1 MKKHQLALLLFGLI
15 VLTAIAYSPAASV
28 SAQSGNLAQNP
39 GFEEPYSNGLAQ
51 SWNPWHEDANVDA
64 DCSTTRMARRPSWG
78 PEVATGALIQS
89 GSRSQVV
96 GNQWATWN
104 AGVFQNIPAAA
115 GSTYSASAW
124 SWVRAS
130 NDQYPAAPDGTVN
143 FQVRVGIDPN
153 GSGLWNDSDI
163 VWGPTINPTGQW
175 LQIPAVQAAATGNQI
190 TVFIQANPSGAGNC
204 RAHIDAWFDTASV
217 TVVDAAPPP
226 TNTPVPPPPN
236 TNPPPVVQ
244 PTATPLPAPVDPTA
258 TPIPPTPTPIPTE
271 TPVPTGIICLNAF
284 SDDNADGVRDDLE
297 GYMAGVTLSLIQ
309 NDAIIAQGVSLGSA
323 TPVCFEDLIPGLY
336 QAVQQLPAML
346 VATTAS
352 NVELPLEAG
361 QTIGLEFG
369 SRINQGDD
377 TGGGEEGNTETP
389 DTGDSG
395 PSNGDSSISSITI
408 IGIAL
413 LVVAVLLLGAILVL
427 LLRK

>member
-1 MKKHQLALLLFGLI
+1 
-15 VLTAIAYSPAASV
+15 
-28 SAQSGNLAQNP
+28 
-39 GFEEPYSNGLAQ
+39 
-51 SWNPWHEDANVDA
+51 
-64 DCSTTRMARRPSWG
+64 
-78 PEVATGALIQS
+78 LIQS

-104 AGVFQNIPAAA
+104 AGVFQNIPATA

-236 TNPPPVVQ
+236 PNPTLPPAPQ
-244 PTATPLPAPVDPTA
+244 ATATPVPLEPTA
-258 TPIPPTPTPIPTE
+258 VPLPPTPTPVPTD
-271 TPVPTGIICLNAF
+271 TPVLTGKICLNAF
-284 SDDNADGVRDDLE
+284 ADDNADGVRDDLE

-309 NDAIIAQGVSLGSA
+309 NDVIVAQGVSFGSA
-323 TPVCFEDLIPGLY
+323 EPVCFEDLLPSMY
-336 QAVQQLPAML
+336 QAVQQLSGVL
-346 VATTAS
+346 EATTAS
-352 NVELPLEAG
+352 NVELPLEVG

-369 SRINQGDD
+369 SRIRQDVVAGAGEDGNVVVD
-377 TGGGEEGNTETP
+377 TTP
-389 DTGDSG
+389 DTGASDS
-395 PSNGDSSISSITI
+395 DSSFSTITI

-413 LVVAVLLLGAILVL
+413 LTIAVLLLGAILIL
-427 LLRK
+427 LLKR